1 MQLPTA
7 PDSSAAAA
15 RLGLFI
21 ALGIFTVVFLT
32 VLIRAMSK
40 RAANGEDIKSSRGIW
55 IVSLIANF
63 FDTLGIGSYAT
74 TTSMF
79 RHWKLVPDE
88 KIPGTLNVG
97 YVLPTVVQAYI
108 YTTIVPI
115 DPTTLIL
122 MIAASVLGAW
132 LGAGIVSSW
141 NRRTIQIGMGICLLG
156 AALLFT
162 RAAVTGFAAKPWA
175 QEHFSVL
182 SAIAASIGTP
192 GGTLLKLTGTK
203 LVIAV
208 GVNFVLGALMT
219 LGIGLYGPC
228 MILISLLGM
237 DPTAAYPIMM
247 GSCAFLMPMA
257 SVRFVRTGSFDLKA
271 ILGMMLAGIPAVLVA
286 AFIVKTMDI
295 DYVRL
300 LVIVV
305 VAYTGINMLRSARR
319 ERDIASQATAAEAA
333 PA

>member
-1 MQLPTA
+1 MQQSPAPSSTA
-7 PDSSAAAA
+7 VAAHT
-15 RLGLFI
+15 GLFI

-32 VLIRAMSK
+32 VLIRAMRT
-40 RAANGEDIKSSRGIW
+40 RAANGESIKSSPGVW
-55 IVSLIANF
+55 LVSLIANF

-79 RHWKLVPDE
+79 RQWRLVPDE

-115 DPTTLIL
+115 DPTTLIM

-132 LGAGIVSSW
+132 LGAGVVSSW
-141 NRRTIQIGMGICLLG
+141 NRRAIQLGMGICLL
-156 AALLFT
+156 AAAVLFA

-175 QEHFSVL
+175 QDHAPFLTSL
-182 SAIAASIGTP
+182 AASIGTP
-192 GGTLLKLTGTK
+192 GGTLLKLTGAK
-203 LVIAV
+203 LGIAV
-208 GVNFVLGALMT
+208 GVNFCLGALMT

-257 SVRFVRTGSFDLKA
+257 SVRFVRTGSYDLKA

-295 DYVRL
+295 DYVRV

-305 VAYTGINMLRSARR
+305 VTYTGIGMLRSARR
-319 ERDIASQATAAEAA
+319 ERDIATQATAAEAA

>member
-1 MQLPTA
+1 MQQSPAPSSTA
-7 PDSSAAAA
+7 VAAHT
-15 RLGLFI
+15 GLFI
-21 ALGIFTVVFLT
+21 ALALFTVVFLV
-32 VLIRAMSK
+32 VLFRAMSA
-40 RAANGEDIKSSRGIW
+40 RAADGEDIKSSRGIW
-55 IVSLIANF
+55 IVSFIANF

-79 RHWKLVPDE
+79 RQWRLVPDE

-122 MIAASVLGAW
+122 MIAASVAGAY
-132 LGAGIVSSW
+132 LGAGVVSSW
-141 NRRTIQIGMGICLLG
+141 NRRTIQIGMGVCLLA

-162 RAAVTGFAAKPWA
+162 RAAITGFAGKPWA
-175 QEHFSVL
+175 LEHAPILTSL
-182 SAIAASIGTP
+182 AATIGTP
-192 GGTLLKLTGTK
+192 GGTLLKLTGAK
-203 LVIAV
+203 LGIAI
-208 GVNFVLGALMT
+208 GVNFFLGALMT

-257 SVRFVRTGSFDLKA
+257 SVRFVRTRGYDLKA
-271 ILGMMLAGIPAVLVA
+271 ILGMMIAGIPAVLVA
-286 AFIVKTMDI
+286 AFIVKAMDI
-295 DYVRL
+295 DYVRV

-305 VAYTGINMLRSARR
+305 VAYTGIGMLRSARR
-319 ERDIASQATAAEAA
+319 ERDIASQATAAEAQ

>member
-15 RLGLFI
+15 RLGLFL

-175 QEHFSVL
+175 QEHFSAL